1 MTLILAYKSRGI
13 TREITILDAAG
24 ATITPGANDVIK
36 AIVLRL
42 GETPKLT
49 VTSAAP
55 TSNGSS
61 FTKGATCT
69 LRLDNA
75 DLSTIDPGTYTLEI
89 QLVDNADAQEPK
101 VVQRQVLV
109 LENS

>member
-13 TREITILDAAG
+13 TREITILDSASAA
-24 ATITPGANDVIK
+24 ITPGANDVIK

-75 DLSTIDPGTYTLEI
+75 DLATIDPGTYTLEI
-89 QLVDNADAQEPK
+89 QLVDNADGQEPK
-101 VVQRQVLV
+101 CVSRHIFT
-109 LENS
+109 LEDS

>member
-24 ATITPGANDVIK
+24 DTITPGANDTIK

-49 VTSAAP
+49 VTSASA
-55 TSNGSS
+55 TANGSS

-75 DLSTIDPGTYTLEI
+75 DLATIDPGTYTLEI
-89 QLVDNADAQEPK
+89 QLVDNADLQEPK
-101 VVQRQVLV
+101 VVQRQVFV